1 MREFDIEPKRRGY
14 KRQYNPNID
23 PTILV
28 KDGFI
33 FYFFVYSFTDIF
45 LLFKKYDRMYLQ
57 QLDSDLVIQCY
68 QILFQL

>member
-23 PTILV
+23 PTIQV
-28 KDGFI
+28 TDGFI
-33 FYFFVYSFTDIF
+33 FLSTRNTDIF